1 VPNPDFADALWI
13 KSSRSADQGQCV
25 ELATVDGWIGVRD
38 SKLGAYGPVLA
49 LTATTMRAFLSALA

>member
-1 VPNPDFADALWI
+1 MPNPDFADALWI

-38 SKLGAYGPVLA
+38 SKLGADGPVLA